1 MSDRSTKDAFTS
13 KRERSHRNGNSKRL
27 FASAKA
33 REAEA
38 RIAVLKKKLEALQ
51 EKHHLEEEIQE
62 KRLKEENEKRRRK
75 EKEEAAERERH
86 DIELWNELEE
96 EARQES
102 LAEEERRKIK
112 EEERIDAI
120 LRMYPKC
127 MVPKWRSFVADFDV
141 KYCKFPSLKDFTLFM
156 KDEEA
161 EIDREGAS
169 SPEAEIDQE
178 DATSPEAEIDQED
191 VSSPEVEKDAAPE
204 EKEPAIEE
212 KKTPPVVE
220 ALAREDG
227 KKEDPVQ
234 EMLVPVES
242 MLVEEIK
249 DKDSC
254 STQKETSEKTEK
266 QMDNPAVGTQV
277 KDEDKD
283 FISFQEELKTDAKIE
298 RSKKM
303 MMDDSDESYDR
314 PMSPGLRSRSPPHR
328 ARLKMPNEDKVDG
341 LCVPRGADAQKDF
354 GTLTRN
360 VKLTTQEAAARG
372 APKTAK
378 QKTFFVAQG
387 ACREERKTT
396 LQAAAT
402 RRYVKKHKF
411 KTGRRKAG
419 RPPDRKVEP
428 RGAKKSF
435 RRREP
440 QEVKKTPETL
450 QKAVRRVL
458 KGQYEKVY
466 KDLKGKFKKVRS
478 SVKKSSEVLLCG
490 WPPWMQEAG
499 IILMK
504 KCTLYAQVSTTEIY
518 DSVFC
523 ENANLRDTIFKGH
536 EFWKILLNIVIF
548 L

>member
-1 MSDRSTKDAFTS
+1 MSDRSTKDTFTS
-13 KRERSHRNGNSKRL
+13 KRERSHRHGNSTRL
-27 FASAKA
+27 FAAAKA

-38 RIAVLKKKLEALQ
+38 RIVVLKKKLEALQ
-51 EKHHLEEEIQE
+51 EKHRVEEESTE
-62 KRLKEENEKRRRK
+62 KRLKEENEKRRK
-75 EKEEAAERERH
+75 EKEEAAEREKR

-112 EEERIDAI
+112 EQERIYAI

-127 MVPKWRSFVADFDV
+127 IAFKWYSFAAEV
-141 KYCKFPSLKDFTLFM
+141 KNRKFPSLKDFTTFM
-156 KDEEA
+156 NNEEA
-161 EIDREGAS
+161 EIDREG
-169 SPEAEIDQE
+169 
-178 DATSPEAEIDQED
+178 ATSPEAEIDQED

-220 ALAREDG
+220 ALAREDA

-234 EMLVPVES
+234 EILVPVES

-254 STQKETSEKTEK
+254 STQRETTLKTEK
-266 QMDNPAVGTQV
+266 QMDDPAVGTQV

-298 RSKKM
+298 VSEKIM
-303 MMDDSDESYDR
+303 ADDSDESYDR
-314 PMSPGLRSRSPPHR
+314 PTSPGLRSRSPPHR
-328 ARLKMPNEDKVDG
+328 ARLKMPNEDREDNG
-341 LCVPRGADAQKDF
+341 LCITQGADAQKDF
-354 GTLTRN
+354 GMLTQY
-360 VKLTTQEAAARG
+360 VKLTTHEAAARG

-378 QKTFFVAQG
+378 QKTFFIAQG
-387 ACREERKTT
+387 ARREERKTT

-440 QEVKKTPETL
+440 QVRKKTPKAL
-450 QKAVRRVL
+450 QKEVRRVL
-458 KGQYEKVY
+458 QSQYAKVY
-466 KDLKGKFKKVRS
+466 KDLRGKFKKVRS
-478 SVKKSSEVLLCG
+478 LVKKSSEVLLCG
-490 WPPWMQEAG
+490 
-499 IILMK
+499 
-504 KCTLYAQVSTTEIY
+504 
-518 DSVFC
+518 
-523 ENANLRDTIFKGH
+523 
-536 EFWKILLNIVIF
+536 
-548 L
+548 

>member
-13 KRERSHRNGNSKRL
+13 KRERSHCNGNSTRL
-27 FASAKA
+27 FAAAKA

-51 EKHHLEEEIQE
+51 EKHHLEEEIQD
-62 KRLKEENEKRRRK
+62 KRLKEENEKHRRK

-127 MVPKWRSFVADFDV
+127 MVPKWRSFVADFDM
-141 KYCKFPSLKDFTLFM
+141 KYCKFPSLKDFTAFM
-156 KDEEA
+156 KKEEA
-161 EIDREGAS
+161 EIDREGA
-169 SPEAEIDQE
+169 
-178 DATSPEAEIDQED
+178 TSPEAKIDQED

-254 STQKETSEKTEK
+254 STQRETTLKTEK
-266 QMDNPAVGTQV
+266 QMDDPAAGTQV

-298 RSKKM
+298 RSEKM
-303 MMDDSDESYDR
+303 MTDDCDKSYDR
-314 PMSPGLRSRSPPHR
+314 QMSLGLRSRSPPHR
-328 ARLKMPNEDKVDG
+328 ARLKLPNEDKEVDV
-341 LCVPRGADAQKDF
+341 LCVPRGADTQKDF
-354 GTLTRN
+354 GTLTRY
-360 VKLTTQEAAARG
+360 VKLTTHEAAARG
-372 APKTAK
+372 APKSAK
-378 QKTFFVAQG
+378 RKIFFMTRG
-387 ACREERKTT
+387 ARIEKKKRETT
-396 LQAAAT
+396 PQAAA
-402 RRYVKKHKF
+402 RRVRKNKDF
-411 KTGRRKAG
+411 KTGRCTAG
-419 RPPDRKVEP
+419 RPPDRKVGP
-428 RGAKKSF
+428 RKSF
-435 RRREP
+435 RRHEP
-440 QEVKKTPETL
+440 QEVKKTPKAL
-450 QKAVRRVL
+450 QKAVRKVL
-458 KGQYEKVY
+458 QSQHAKVY
-466 KDLKGKFKKVRS
+466 KDLRGKFKKVRS
-478 SVKKSSEVLLCG
+478 IVKKSSEVLLCG
-490 WPPWMQEAG
+490 RPP
-499 IILMK
+499 
-504 KCTLYAQVSTTEIY
+504 
-518 DSVFC
+518 
-523 ENANLRDTIFKGH
+523 
-536 EFWKILLNIVIF
+536 
-548 L
+548 

>member
-13 KRERSHRNGNSKRL
+13 KRERSHRNGNSTRL
-27 FASAKA
+27 FAAAKA

-38 RIAVLKKKLEALQ
+38 RIVVLKKKLEALQ
-51 EKHHLEEEIQE
+51 EKHRLEEESTE
-62 KRLKEENEKRRRK
+62 KRLKEENENRRRK
-75 EKEEAAERERH
+75 EKEEAAEREKR

-102 LAEEERRKIK
+102 LAEEEKRKIK
-112 EEERIDAI
+112 EQERIDAI

-127 MVPKWRSFVADFDV
+127 IALKWYSFAAEV
-141 KYCKFPSLKDFTLFM
+141 KNLKFPSLKDFTTFM
-156 KDEEA
+156 KNEEA
-161 EIDREGAS
+161 EIDRKDAS
-169 SPEAEIDQE
+169 SPEAEID
-178 DATSPEAEIDQED
+178 PED
-191 VSSPEVEKDAAPE
+191 VSSPEVEKDAAPK
-204 EKEPAIEE
+204 EKEPAIGE

-227 KKEDPVQ
+227 KKEDLVQ
-234 EMLVPVES
+234 EMLVPEES
-242 MLVEEIK
+242 MLLHEEFK
-249 DKDSC
+249 NEEP
-254 STQKETSEKTEK
+254 TQEKL
-266 QMDNPAVGTQV
+266 VI
-277 KDEDKD
+277 DEDFK
-283 FISFQEELKTDAKIE
+283 EERNKVAEQPFE
-298 RSKKM
+298 RM
-303 MMDDSDESYDR
+303 TDDSDEYYDR

-360 VKLTTQEAAARG
+360 VKLTTHEAAARG

-387 ACREERKTT
+387 ARREERKTT

-419 RPPDRKVEP
+419 RPPDREVEP

-440 QEVKKTPETL
+440 QEVKKTPKAL
-450 QKAVRRVL
+450 QKAVRKVL
-458 KGQYEKVY
+458 QSQYAKVY
-466 KDLKGKFKKVRS
+466 KDLRGKFKKLRS

-490 WPPWMQEAG
+490 RPP
-499 IILMK
+499 
-504 KCTLYAQVSTTEIY
+504 
-518 DSVFC
+518 
-523 ENANLRDTIFKGH
+523 
-536 EFWKILLNIVIF
+536 
-548 L
+548 

>member
-1 MSDRSTKDAFTS
+1 MSDRSTKDTFTS
-13 KRERSHRNGNSKRL
+13 KRERSHRHGNSTRL
-27 FASAKA
+27 FAAAKA

-38 RIAVLKKKLEALQ
+38 RIVVLKKKLEALQ
-51 EKHHLEEEIQE
+51 EKHRLEEESTD
-62 KRLKEENEKRRRK
+62 KRLKEENENRRRK
-75 EKEEAAERERH
+75 EKEEAAEREKR

-112 EEERIDAI
+112 EQERIDAI

-127 MVPKWRSFVADFDV
+127 IALKWCSFVADFDTN
-141 KYCKFPSLKDFTLFM
+141 YCKYPSLKDFTVFM
-156 KDEEA
+156 KNEEA
-161 EIDREGAS
+161 EIDRKG
-169 SPEAEIDQE
+169 
-178 DATSPEAEIDQED
+178 ATSPEAEIDQED
-191 VSSPEVEKDAAPE
+191 VYSPEVEKDAAPE

-227 KKEDPVQ
+227 KKEDLVQ
-234 EMLVPVES
+234 EMLVPEES
-242 MLVEEIK
+242 TLVHEEFK
-249 DKDSC
+249 NEEP
-254 STQKETSEKTEK
+254 TQEKL
-266 QMDNPAVGTQV
+266 VI
-277 KDEDKD
+277 DEDFK
-283 FISFQEELKTDAKIE
+283 EERYKVAEQPFE
-298 RSKKM
+298 RM
-303 MMDDSDESYDR
+303 TDDSDESYDR

-341 LCVPRGADAQKDF
+341 LCVLQAAEAQEDF

-360 VKLTTQEAAARG
+360 VKLTTHEAAARG

-378 QKTFFVAQG
+378 QKIFYVAQG
-387 ACREERKTT
+387 VRREERKTT

-435 RRREP
+435 RRREL
-440 QEVKKTPETL
+440 QEVKKTPKAL

-458 KGQYEKVY
+458 QSQYEKVY
-466 KDLKGKFKKVRS
+466 KDLRGKFKKVRS
-478 SVKKSSEVLLCG
+478 LVKKSSEVLLCG
-490 WPPWMQEAG
+490 RPP
-499 IILMK
+499 
-504 KCTLYAQVSTTEIY
+504 
-518 DSVFC
+518 
-523 ENANLRDTIFKGH
+523 
-536 EFWKILLNIVIF
+536 
-548 L
+548 

>member
-1 MSDRSTKDAFTS
+1 MSDRSTKDVFSS
-13 KRERSHRNGNSKRL
+13 KRERSHRHGNSTRV
-27 FASAKA
+27 FAAAKA

-38 RIAVLKKKLEALQ
+38 RIVVLKKKLEALQ
-51 EKHHLEEEIQE
+51 EKHRVEEESAE
-62 KRLKEENEKRRRK
+62 KRLKEENENRRRK
-75 EKEEAAERERH
+75 EKEEAAEREKR

-112 EEERIDAI
+112 EQERIYAI

-127 MVPKWRSFVADFDV
+127 IALKWYSFAAEV
-141 KYCKFPSLKDFTLFM
+141 KNRKFPSLKDFTAFM
-156 KDEEA
+156 KKEEA
-161 EIDREGAS
+161 EIDREGA
-169 SPEAEIDQE
+169 
-178 DATSPEAEIDQED
+178 TSPEAKIDQED

-204 EKEPAIEE
+204 EKEPAIGE
-212 KKTPPVVE
+212 KKTPPVEE

-254 STQKETSEKTEK
+254 STQRETSLKTEK
-266 QMDNPAVGTQV
+266 QMDDPAVGTQV

-298 RSKKM
+298 VSEKM
-303 MMDDSDESYDR
+303 MTDDSDESYDR

-328 ARLKMPNEDKVDG
+328 ARLKMPNEDEE
-341 LCVPRGADAQKDF
+341 LCVPRGADTQKDF

-360 VKLTTQEAAARG
+360 VKLTTHEAEARG

-387 ACREERKTT
+387 ARREERKTT

-419 RPPDRKVEP
+419 RPPDRKIEL

-440 QEVKKTPETL
+440 QEVKKTPKAL

-458 KGQYEKVY
+458 QSQYEKVY
-466 KDLKGKFKKVRS
+466 KDLRGKFKKVRS
-478 SVKKSSEVLLCG
+478 LVKKSSEVLLCG
-490 WPPWMQEAG
+490 RPP
-499 IILMK
+499 
-504 KCTLYAQVSTTEIY
+504 
-518 DSVFC
+518 
-523 ENANLRDTIFKGH
+523 
-536 EFWKILLNIVIF
+536 
-548 L
+548 

>member
-1 MSDRSTKDAFTS
+1 MNVLETQVKIVEENEKVPLNIIRYILIYPSKLTPPFKMSDRSTKDAFTS
-13 KRERSHRNGNSKRL
+13 KRERSHRHGNSTRL
-27 FASAKA
+27 FAAGKA
-33 REAEA
+33 RDAEA
-38 RIAVLKKKLEALQ
+38 RIVVLKKKLEALQ

-127 MVPKWRSFVADFDV
+127 MVLKWRSFVADFDM
-141 KYCKFPSLKDFTLFM
+141 KYCKFPSLKDFTTFM
-156 KDEEA
+156 NNEEA
-161 EIDREGAS
+161 EIDREG
-169 SPEAEIDQE
+169 
-178 DATSPEAEIDQED
+178 ATSPEAEIDQED

-212 KKTPPVVE
+212 KKMPPVVE
-220 ALAREDG
+220 VLAREDA

-234 EMLVPVES
+234 EILVPVES

-254 STQKETSEKTEK
+254 STQRETTLKTEK
-266 QMDNPAVGTQV
+266 QMDDPAVGTQV

-298 RSKKM
+298 VSEKIM
-303 MMDDSDESYDR
+303 ADDSDESYDR
-314 PMSPGLRSRSPPHR
+314 PTSPGLRSRSPPHR
-328 ARLKMPNEDKVDG
+328 ARLKMPNEDEE

-354 GTLTRN
+354 GTLARY
-360 VKLTTQEAAARG
+360 VKLTTHEAAARG
-372 APKTAK
+372 APKTAE
-378 QKTFFVAQG
+378 QKTFFMTR
-387 ACREERKTT
+387 REGRARRKRDMT
-396 LQAAAT
+396 LRAAAT
-402 RRYVKKHKF
+402 RRYVKNKDF
-411 KTGRRKAG
+411 KTGRCKAG
-419 RPPDRKVEP
+419 RQPDRKVEP
-428 RGAKKSF
+428 RGAKKSY
-435 RRREP
+435 RREP
-440 QEVKKTPETL
+440 QEVRKKTPKAL

-458 KGQYEKVY
+458 QSQYEKVY
-466 KDLKGKFKKVRS
+466 KDLRGKFKKLRS

-490 WPPWMQEAG
+490 RPP
-499 IILMK
+499 
-504 KCTLYAQVSTTEIY
+504 
-518 DSVFC
+518 
-523 ENANLRDTIFKGH
+523 
-536 EFWKILLNIVIF
+536 
-548 L
+548 